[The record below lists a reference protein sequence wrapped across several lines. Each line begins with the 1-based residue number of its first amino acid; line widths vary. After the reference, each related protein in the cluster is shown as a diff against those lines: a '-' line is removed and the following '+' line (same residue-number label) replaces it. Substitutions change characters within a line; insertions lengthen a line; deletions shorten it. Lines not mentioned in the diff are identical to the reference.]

1 MISKDQITFTI
12 DDDVPEKLV
21 GDPARIGGLIGKLIE
36 NSNQYNRGTWIR
48 VDVENRKKSYSTDLV
63 IRISDGGVGID
74 REQVEFMQEYLSGRG
89 LKDERDEELD
99 KAGLSLV
106 GYHINAM
113 SGKLEINSEPGRGTE
128 FVITVPQLQAG

>member
-1 MISKDQITFTI
+1 MGSGEKQTGQNHDIADIEESAAKGDQLSLQGIQ
-12 DDDVPEKLV
+12 
-21 GDPARIGGLIGKLIE
+21 GKTGNGTGTGQAE
-36 NSNQYNRGTWIR
+36 NG
-48 VDVENRKKSYSTDLV
+48 
-63 IRISDGGVGID
+63 GID
-74 REQVEFMQEYLSGRG
+74 REQVEFMQEYLPGRG

-113 SGKLEINSEPGRGTE
+113 SGKLEINSELGRGTE